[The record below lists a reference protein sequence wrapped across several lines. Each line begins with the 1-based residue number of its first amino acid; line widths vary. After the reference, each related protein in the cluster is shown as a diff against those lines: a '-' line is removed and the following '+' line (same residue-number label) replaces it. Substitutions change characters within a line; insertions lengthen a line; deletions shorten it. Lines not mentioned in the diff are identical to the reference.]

1 MVVVVVGVAISM
13 FRKFVSVVV
22 KSVKA
27 VVGTEKTFAHKPFA
41 VEIVK
46 PLRAC
51 K

>member
-1 MVVVVVGVAISM
+1 MVVVILSFL
-13 FRKFVSVVV
+13 FRRFVTVVV

-27 VVGTEKTFAHKPFA
+27 VVGTEKTFSHKPLA